1 MFKRSVLETVE
12 VATAGCELEA
22 MFHVEHSAT
31 SEWED
36 ILFDCRR
43 SRAFENSPIR
53 QLNVDGTIDVCLE
66 SAYSILFSWMVH
78 PSVLRRKFYTECF
91 TWNSDRLRSDRPT
104 NSMARSDHESP
115 RLFQSILQ
123 SPLIHIAQINR
134 GPHTNV
140 PRGTFRRRLGST
152 LEAAV
157 KRKSHVGA
165 TQIPRA
171 PTNFEQR
178 WNGPTR
184 STIR

>member
-43 SRAFENSPIR
+43 GRAFENSPIR

-91 TWNSDRLRSDRPT
+91 TWNSDRLRSGSTDKFHGSLRPREPPT
-104 NSMARSDHESP
+104 VSIDPPIPINTYCSDQPGTLHQRSTWNISAKTWLDLRSRRKKKESRWCDP
-115 RLFQSILQ
+115 DSK
-123 SPLIHIAQINR
+123 
-134 GPHTNV
+134 GPHE
-140 PRGTFRRRLGST
+140 F
-152 LEAAV
+152 
-157 KRKSHVGA
+157 
-165 TQIPRA
+165 
-171 PTNFEQR
+171 
-178 WNGPTR
+178 
-184 STIR
+184 

>member
-1 MFKRSVLETVE
+1 MFAWNL
-12 VATAGCELEA
+12 L
-22 MFHVEHSAT
+22 
-31 SEWED
+31 
-36 ILFDCRR
+36 I
-43 SRAFENSPIR
+43 AFCSLGWCTPPSCGENSIP
-53 QLNVDGTIDVCLE
+53 NVSRGTVIDF
-66 SAYSILFSWMVH
+66 A
-78 PSVLRRKFYTECF
+78 R
-91 TWNSDRLRSDRPT
+91 DRPT